1 MTMLKLN
8 ETFLDPELIA
18 KADSL
23 QADAIKQLQNLRKKS
38 CKGSEWTGWWDY
50 PHHSG
55 YALENEIQTYVNEL
69 DIHYDL
75 VLVVGIG
82 GSYLGTR
89 AVTEAL
95 GHTYQG
101 LVRSHQPLIA
111 FAGHHISETQLI
123 EVIELLDKRLPLIN
137 VISKSGT
144 TTEPGVAFR
153 ILRSYLEQRF
163 GRDEARRRIICT
175 TDAHTGALRQ
185 LVKEEGYK
193 SFVIPDDVGG
203 RYSVLTAVGL
213 VPLAL
218 LKYDCKALLD
228 GAASV
233 FQELSGDAAEHPV
246 FRYAALRSAAYQQG
260 KSVELM
266 ATNNP
271 KLTYIVEWWKQ
282 LFGESEGKE
291 GKGLFP
297 GGLVY
302 TTDLHSLGQYVQE
315 GQRNF
320 LETFLSFANDR
331 PKRNGV
337 EQQIRVPALAQK
349 LDGLGYL
356 EGRLLNEINDAAMI
370 GTMIA
375 HTDGGVPS
383 MGLEWP
389 ALDEFNLG
397 SLFAFFETACAV
409 SGGMLGVN
417 PFDQPGVEA
426 YKKNLFAL
434 SGKPGTEALRA
445 QLKERMGRQT

>member
-1 MTMLKLN
+1 MTAVKIN
-8 ETFLDPELIA
+8 EKFLDSELIA
-18 KADSL
+18 TADR
-23 QADAIKQLQNLRKKS
+23 LQNSAFEQLENLRNKE
-38 CKGSEWTGWWDY
+38 CVGAEFTGWWDY

-55 YALENEIQTYVNEL
+55 FRLEQEIQAYVRDL
-69 DIHYDL
+69 DINYDL

-95 GHTYQG
+95 LHSYQG
-101 LVRSHQPLIA
+101 LVKSHQPLVA

-123 EVIELLDKRLPLIN
+123 EVIELLDKRLPIIN
-137 VISKSGT
+137 IISKSGT

-153 ILRSYLEQRF
+153 ILRLYLEQRF
-163 GRDEARRRIICT
+163 GKEEATRRIVCT
-175 TDAHTGALRQ
+175 TDEKSGALRQ

-203 RYSVLTAVGL
+203 RYSVLSPVGL

-218 LKYDCKALLD
+218 LKLDTKALLE

-233 FQELSGDAAEHPV
+233 FQELSGDRADHPAL
-246 FRYAALRSAAYQQG
+246 RYAALRSAAAEQG
-260 KSVELM
+260 KTVELM
-266 ATNNP
+266 ATSNP
-271 KLTYIVEWWKQ
+271 KLSFIVEWWKQ

-297 GGLVY
+297 AGLVY

-315 GQRNF
+315 GQRTF
-320 LETFLSFANDR
+320 VETFLSFENDR
-331 PKRNGV
+331 PLRNGV
-337 EQQIRVPALAQK
+337 EQQLRVPAMSQK
-349 LDGLGYL
+349 LDGLAHL
-356 EGRLLNEINDAAMI
+356 EGRLINEINQAAML

-375 HTDGGVPS
+375 HTDGDVPS
-383 MGLEWP
+383 LGLQWP
-389 ALDEFNLG
+389 RLDEYNLG

-409 SGGMLGVN
+409 SGAMLGVN
-417 PFDQPGVEA
+417 PYDQPGVEA

-434 SGKPGTEALRA
+434 TGKPGTEALRA
-445 QLKERMGRQT
+445 KLKERMI